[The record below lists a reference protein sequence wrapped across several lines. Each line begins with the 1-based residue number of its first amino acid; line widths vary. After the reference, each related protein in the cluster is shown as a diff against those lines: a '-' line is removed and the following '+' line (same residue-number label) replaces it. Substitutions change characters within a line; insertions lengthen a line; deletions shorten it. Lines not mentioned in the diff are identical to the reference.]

1 MAHGLVDIDF
11 SIEEDELIQGL
22 IDAKGKTVEVV
33 AFGIFYSGILSA
45 VDVDKGSI
53 TITDGDD
60 HAIIEIERVESFS
73 IVMS

>member
-1 MAHGLVDIDF
+1 MAQGLVDLDF

-22 IDAKGKTVEVV
+22 IDAKGKPVEVV

-45 VDVDKGSI
+45 VEIDRGTI

-60 HAIIEIERVESFS
+60 HAVLEVERIESFS
-73 IVMS
+73 MVIS